1 MVKGYGRAATRGI
14 CRGRMIEWVESGSS
28 STMAGKSI
36 AWPDLVV
43 SMVMVSVVAIDCV
56 TGKHGKVSTST

>member
-1 MVKGYGRAATRGI
+1 
-14 CRGRMIEWVESGSS
+14 
-28 STMAGKSI
+28 MAGKSI